1 MKAVIGEATTGGGV
15 EHGPVL
21 VAFVE
26 AALTPD
32 LAPKRDRLDATRA
45 SLRDA
50 VGDAGLVDAAGVMAA
65 FDATDRIVDAVGLPL
80 SETLV
85 QRTAEIRAELGLDAM
100 RGIE

>member
-1 MKAVIGEATTGGGV
+1 MKAVIGEAATGGGV

-26 AALTPD
+26 AALTP
-32 LAPKRDRLDATRA
+32 KRDRLDAARA
-45 SLRDA
+45 RLRDA

-100 RGIE
+100 RGSD